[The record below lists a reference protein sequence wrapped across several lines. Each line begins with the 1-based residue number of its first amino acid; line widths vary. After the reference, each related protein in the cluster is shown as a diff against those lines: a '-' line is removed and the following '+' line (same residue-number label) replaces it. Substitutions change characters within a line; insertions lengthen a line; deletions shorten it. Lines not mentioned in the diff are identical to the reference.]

1 MSDSGEEAVGGSQL
15 RKHVVMRSPWHS
27 LAGGPPE
34 SRLLASVAEFTHH
47 RDIDALDH
55 SLVLSLAELV
65 SVTSVTLC
73 KRGESLQLP
82 VESIVVCSRN
92 AEGAFV
98 VEALDPLRE
107 GDPIDTIV
115 CAMETLEA
123 ISDITED
130 GTSRLVIPIQREH
143 AAIGA
148 LMLESEDSLDSV
160 RNMVEGYAR
169 IYGNYIAL
177 LNESERDK
185 LTGLYNRRSFEQRLQ
200 RLLKL
205 QRQRARAAA
214 KGDEERRLPQE
225 DDVSQIWL
233 AILDIDHFKRI
244 NDTYGHVY
252 GDEVILMLA
261 QQMRLS
267 FRQSDVLFRFGGEEF
282 VMLIAAQNESVAHTT
297 LDRFRHFVAEH
308 AFPQVGHVT
317 VSIGYARITENDYP
331 EIVLDRAD
339 KALYFAKENG
349 RNSVHGYEALTKRGE
364 LGAAVALGSIDLF

>member
-1 MSDSGEEAVGGSQL
+1 MKAA
-15 RKHVVMRSPWHS
+15 WHA
-27 LAGGPPE
+27 LAGVLPE

-55 SLVLSLAELV
+55 SMVLSLAELV
-65 SVTSVTLC
+65 AVNSVTLC
-73 KRGESLQLP
+73 KCGEDPSHP
-82 VESIVVCSRN
+82 VDSIVVCSRKPGP
-92 AEGAFV
+92 EGGFV
-98 VEALDPLRE
+98 VEAVDPDRD
-107 GDPIDTIV
+107 GDAIDTIV
-115 CAMETLEA
+115 CALETSEA
-123 ISDITED
+123 ISDVTEH
-130 GTSRLVIPIQREH
+130 GVNRLVIPIQREH

-148 LMLESEDSLDSV
+148 LMLEAEEPLDEV
-160 RNMVEGYAR
+160 RSMVEGFAR

-205 QRQRARAAA
+205 HRQRSRPAPGRAEQRHAPETQA
-214 KGDEERRLPQE
+214 QLF
-225 DDVSQIWL
+225 L

-261 QQMRLS
+261 QQMRTN
-267 FRQSDVLFRFGGEEF
+267 FRQGDVLFRFGGEEF
-282 VMLIAAQNESVAHTT
+282 VMLLAAHDERTAYTA
-297 LDRFRHFVAEH
+297 LDRFRQYIASH

-339 KALYFAKENG
+339 KALYFAKQNG
-349 RNSVHGYEALTKRGE
+349 RDAVHGYETLAQTGDL
-364 LGAAVALGSIDLF
+364 APVALGSIDLF

>member
-1 MSDSGEEAVGGSQL
+1 
-15 RKHVVMRSPWHS
+15 MRAPWHS
-27 LAGGPPE
+27 LAGALPE

-65 SVTSVTLC
+65 SVSSVTLC

-82 VESIVVCSRN
+82 VDSIVVCSRN

-123 ISDITED
+123 ISDVTDD
-130 GTSRLVIPIQREH
+130 GTCRLVIPIQRDH

-148 LMLESEDSLDSV
+148 LMLESEDSLDGV

-200 RLLKL
+200 RL
-205 QRQRARAAA
+205 RARAAA
-214 KGDEERRLPQE
+214 KEDEERRLPYQE
-225 DDVSQIWL
+225 DVSQIWL

-261 QQMRLS
+261 QQMRAS
-267 FRQSDVLFRFGGEEF
+267 FRQNDVLFRFGGEEV
-282 VMLIAAQNESVAHTT
+282 VMLIAAQDEAAVHHV
-297 LDRFRHFVAEH
+297 LDRFRQFIADH

-317 VSIGYARITENDYP
+317 VSIGYARITEGDYP

-339 KALYFAKENG
+339 KALYFAKQNG
-349 RNSVHGYEALTKRGE
+349 RNSVHGYESLTERGE
-364 LGAAVALGSIDLF
+364 LAAPVALGSVDLF

>member
-1 MSDSGEEAVGGSQL
+1 MKA
-15 RKHVVMRSPWHS
+15 PWHA
-27 LAGGPPE
+27 LAGTLPE

-55 SLVLSLAELV
+55 SVVLSLAELV
-65 SVTSVTLC
+65 AVSSVTLC
-73 KRGESLQLP
+73 KRGESLQHP
-82 VESIVVCSRN
+82 VDSIVVCTRKP
-92 AEGAFV
+92 GGGFV
-98 VEALDPLRE
+98 VEAIDPGRD

-123 ISDITED
+123 ITDVTED

-148 LMLESEDSLDSV
+148 LMLEAEDSLDDV
-160 RNMVEGYAR
+160 RSMVEGFAR

-205 QRQRARAAA
+205 QRQRARTV
-214 KGDEERRLPQE
+214 LPEGKEQRHVPA
-225 DDVSQIWL
+225 DVSQLFL

-261 QQMRLS
+261 QQMRAS
-267 FRQSDVLFRFGGEEF
+267 FRQGDVLFRFGGEEF
-282 VMLIAAQNESVAHTT
+282 VMLIAAADEEAAQAV
-297 LDRFRHFVAEH
+297 LDRFRRFVAGH
-308 AFPQVGHVT
+308 AYPQVGHVT

-339 KALYFAKENG
+339 KALYFAKQNG
-349 RNSVHGYEALTKRGE
+349 RDSVYGYESLAARGE
-364 LGAAVALGSIDLF
+364 LAASVALGSIDLF

>member
-1 MSDSGEEAVGGSQL
+1 VNSPMRTSWHAMSGAL
-15 RKHVVMRSPWHS
+15 
-27 LAGGPPE
+27 PE

-55 SLVLSLAELV
+55 SLVLSLAELLPV
-65 SVTSVTLC
+65 DSVTLC
-73 KRGESLQLP
+73 KRGESLQQP
-82 VESIVVCSRN
+82 IESMVVCSRKTD
-92 AEGAFV
+92 GGFV
-98 VEALDPLRE
+98 VDALEPLRE
-107 GDPIDTIV
+107 GDPVDTIV

-123 ISDITED
+123 VSDITET
-130 GTSRLVIPIQREH
+130 GTCRLVIPIQREQ

-148 LMLESEDSLDSV
+148 LMLEADDSLDAV
-160 RNMVEGYAR
+160 RVMIEGFAR

-185 LTGLYNRRSFEQRLQ
+185 LTGLYNRRSFEQRLR

-205 QRQRARAAA
+205 SRQRARAAV
-214 KGDEERRLPQE
+214 GTDEERRGGFR
-225 DDVSQIWL
+225 DDDTRIYL

-261 QQMRLS
+261 QQMRAS

-282 VMLIAAQNESVAHTT
+282 VMLIAAESEFVAQHA
-297 LDRFRHFVAEH
+297 LDRFRQFIATH

-339 KALYFAKENG
+339 KALYFAKQNG
-349 RNSVHGYEALTKRGE
+349 RNSVHGYEDLTERGE
-364 LGAAVALGSIDLF
+364 LAAPVALGSIDLF

>member
-1 MSDSGEEAVGGSQL
+1 
-15 RKHVVMRSPWHS
+15 MRTPWHA
-27 LAGGPPE
+27 LAGGFPE
-34 SRLLASVAEFTHH
+34 TRLLASVAEFTHH

-65 SVTSVTLC
+65 PVSSVTLC
-73 KRGESLQLP
+73 KRGESLQQP
-82 VESIVVCSRN
+82 VESMVVCRRTT
-92 AEGAFV
+92 EGFV
-98 VEALDPLRE
+98 VDALDPPRE
-107 GDPIDTIV
+107 GDPIDSIV

-123 ISDITED
+123 VSDVTD
-130 GTSRLVIPIQREH
+130 NGDCRLVIPIQRD
-143 AAIGA
+143 ASAIGA
-148 LMLESEDSLDSV
+148 LMLEADDSLDAV
-160 RNMVEGYAR
+160 RVTIEGFAR

-185 LTGLYNRRSFEQRLQ
+185 LTGLYNRRSFEQRLR

-205 QRQRARAAA
+205 SRQRARAA
-214 KGDEERRLPQE
+214 KGGEEERRGTR
-225 DDVSQIWL
+225 DDDSKIYL

-261 QQMRLS
+261 QLMRAS

-282 VMLIAAQNESVAHTT
+282 VMLIAAENENLAHYA
-297 LDRFRHFVAEH
+297 LDRFRQFIADH

-317 VSIGYARITENDYP
+317 VSIGYARITESDYP

-349 RNSVHGYEALTKRGE
+349 RNGVHGYESLTERGE
-364 LGAAVALGSIDLF
+364 LAAPVALGSIDLF

>member
-1 MSDSGEEAVGGSQL
+1 
-15 RKHVVMRSPWHS
+15 MRAPWHA
-27 LAGGPPE
+27 LAGALPE

-55 SLVLSLAELV
+55 SMVLSLAELV
-65 SVTSVTLC
+65 AVSSVTLC
-73 KRGESLQLP
+73 KRGESLQHP
-82 VESIVVCSRN
+82 VDSIVVCSRKP
-92 AEGAFV
+92 EGGFV
-98 VEALDPLRE
+98 VEAIDPGQE

-115 CAMETLEA
+115 CAMETLEP
-123 ISDITED
+123 ISDVTED

-148 LMLESEDSLDSV
+148 LMLEAEDSLDNV
-160 RNMVEGYAR
+160 RAMVEGFAL

-214 KGDEERRLPQE
+214 QDGKDRRHPGE
-225 DDVSQIWL
+225 DVSQLYL

-261 QQMRLS
+261 QQMRAS
-267 FRQSDVLFRFGGEEF
+267 FRQNDVLFRFGGEEF
-282 VMLIAAQNESVAHTT
+282 VMLIAAQDEAAVHHV
-297 LDRFRHFVAEH
+297 LDRFRQFIADH

-317 VSIGYARITENDYP
+317 VSIGYARITESDYP

-339 KALYFAKENG
+339 KALYFAKQNG
-349 RNSVHGYEALTKRGE
+349 RNSVHGYESLTERGE
-364 LGAAVALGSIDLF
+364 LVAPVALGSVDLF

>member
-1 MSDSGEEAVGGSQL
+1 VSVSGEDAVGGSQL

-27 LAGGPPE
+27 LAGGLPE

-65 SVTSVTLC
+65 SVSSVTLC

-82 VESIVVCSRN
+82 VDSIVVCSRN
-92 AEGAFV
+92 AAGAFV

-148 LMLESEDSLDSV
+148 LMLESEDSLDGV

-214 KGDEERRLPQE
+214 KGEEERRLPFE
-225 DDVSQIWL
+225 ENVSQIWL

-261 QQMRLS
+261 QQMRHS

-282 VMLIAAQNESVAHTT
+282 VMLIAAQDEHVAHLA

-308 AFPQVGHVT
+308 VFPQVGHVT

-349 RNSVHGYEALTKRGE
+349 RNSVHGYEALTKRGD

>member
-1 MSDSGEEAVGGSQL
+1 
-15 RKHVVMRSPWHS
+15 MRSPWHS

-55 SLVLSLAELV
+55 SLVLSLAELISV
-65 SVTSVTLC
+65 SSVTLC

-92 AEGAFV
+92 AEGAFM
-98 VEALDPLRE
+98 VEALDPSRD

-130 GTSRLVIPIQREH
+130 GTSRLVIPIQRDH

-148 LMLESEDSLDSV
+148 LMLESDDPLDSV

-214 KGDEERRLPQE
+214 KGEDERRLPRE

-261 QQMRLS
+261 QQMRHS

-282 VMLIAAQNESVAHTT
+282 VMLIAAQDERVAHMT

>member
-1 MSDSGEEAVGGSQL
+1 M
-15 RKHVVMRSPWHS
+15 KTPWH
-27 LAGGPPE
+27 AMTGGLPE
-34 SRLLASVAEFTHH
+34 TRLLASVAEFTHH

-55 SLVLSLAELV
+55 SLVLSLAELMPV
-65 SVTSVTLC
+65 NSVTLC
-73 KRGESLQLP
+73 KRGESLQQP
-82 VESIVVCSRN
+82 IESMVVCSRKP
-92 AEGAFV
+92 EGGFV
-98 VEALDPLRE
+98 VDALEPPRE
-107 GDPIDTIV
+107 GDPVDTIV

-123 ISDITED
+123 ISDVTD
-130 GTSRLVIPIQREH
+130 NGDCRLVIPIQREG

-148 LMLESEDSLDSV
+148 LMLEADDSLDAV
-160 RNMVEGYAR
+160 RVMVEGFAR

-185 LTGLYNRRSFEQRLQ
+185 LTGLYNRRSFEQRLR

-205 QRQRARAAA
+205 SRQRARAAVG
-214 KGDEERRLPQE
+214 GDDERRGGVR
-225 DDVSQIWL
+225 DDDSKIYL

-261 QQMRLS
+261 QQMRAS

-282 VMLIAAQNESVAHTT
+282 VMLIAAESEYVAQHA
-297 LDRFRHFVAEH
+297 LDRFRQFIADH

-349 RNSVHGYEALTKRGE
+349 RNSVHGYESLTQRGE
-364 LGAAVALGSIDLF
+364 LAAPVALGSIDLF

>member
-1 MSDSGEEAVGGSQL
+1 
-15 RKHVVMRSPWHS
+15 MRAAWHS
-27 LAGGPPE
+27 LAGPLPE
-34 SRLLASVAEFTHH
+34 SRLLASVAAFTHH

-55 SLVLSLAELV
+55 SLVLSLAELASV
-65 SVTSVTLC
+65 SSVMLC

-82 VESIVVCSRN
+82 VDSLVVCTRDAN
-92 AEGAFV
+92 GAFV
-98 VEALDPLRE
+98 VEALDPQRE

-115 CAMETLEA
+115 CAMETLEP
-123 ISDITED
+123 ITDFTES
-130 GTSRLVIPIQREH
+130 GTCRLVIPIQRDH

-148 LMLESEDSLDSV
+148 LMLEAEDSLEAV
-160 RNMVEGYAR
+160 RGLVEGFAR

-205 QRQRARAAA
+205 QRQRARAAHA
-214 KGDEERRLPQE
+214 DEERRTGIE
-225 DDVSQIWL
+225 DTSQIWL

-252 GDEVILMLA
+252 GDEVILLLA
-261 QQMRLS
+261 QQMRAS

-282 VMLIAAQNESVAHTT
+282 VMLIAAQDESVAQAA
-297 LDRFRHFVAEH
+297 LERFRQFIAGH

-339 KALYFAKENG
+339 KALYFAKQNG
-349 RNSVHGYEALTKRGE
+349 RNSVHGFEALTERGE
-364 LGAAVALGSIDLF
+364 LAAPLALGSIDLF

>member
-1 MSDSGEEAVGGSQL
+1 
-15 RKHVVMRSPWHS
+15 MRASWHS
-27 LAGGPPE
+27 PSGTLPD

-65 SVTSVTLC
+65 KVRSVTLC
-73 KRGESLQLP
+73 KRGESAQFP
-82 VESIVVCSRN
+82 VDSLVLCSRD

-98 VEALDPLRE
+98 VEAVDPSRE

-115 CAMETLEA
+115 CAMELLES
-123 ISDITED
+123 ISDTTAE
-130 GTSRLVIPIQREH
+130 GLNRLVIPILREQT
-143 AAIGA
+143 AIGA
-148 LMLESEDSLDSV
+148 LMLESDETLDSV
-160 RNMVEGYAR
+160 RGLVEGFAR

-185 LTGLYNRRSFEQRLQ
+185 LTGLYNRRSFDRRLQ
-200 RLLKL
+200 RMLKHR
-205 QRQRARAAA
+205 RQRARAMAEG
-214 KGDEERRLPQE
+214 KEDRRLVRE
-225 DDVSQIWL
+225 EGAQIFL

-261 QQMRLS
+261 QQMRTN
-267 FRQSDVLFRFGGEEF
+267 FRQGDVLFRFGGEEF
-282 VMLIAAQNESVAHTT
+282 VMLLAAHDERTAYTA
-297 LDRFRHFVAEH
+297 LDRFRQYIASH

-339 KALYFAKENG
+339 KALYFAKQNG
-349 RNSVHGYEALTKRGE
+349 RDAVHGYETLAQTGDL
-364 LGAAVALGSIDLF
+364 APVALGSIDLF

>member
-1 MSDSGEEAVGGSQL
+1 MSRRFGRAEAT
-15 RKHVVMRSPWHS
+15 RMKAPWHS
-27 LAGGPPE
+27 PAGVLPE

-55 SLVLSLAELV
+55 SMVLSLAELIAV
-65 SVTSVTLC
+65 NSVTLC
-73 KRGESLQLP
+73 KRGESPQHP
-82 VESIVVCSRN
+82 VDSIVVCSRKP
-92 AEGAFV
+92 GGGFV
-98 VEALDPLRE
+98 IEALDPTRE
-107 GDPIDTIV
+107 GGDPIDTLV

-123 ISDITED
+123 ISDITDD
-130 GTSRLVIPIQREH
+130 GNSRLVVPIQREH

-148 LMLESEDSLDSV
+148 LMLEAPESLDDV
-160 RNMVEGYAR
+160 RSMVEGFAR
-169 IYGNYIAL
+169 IYCNYIAL

-200 RLLKL
+200 RLLTL
-205 QRQRARAAA
+205 QRQKARGAMQDGEDKRRPA
-214 KGDEERRLPQE
+214 EEP
-225 DDVSQIWL
+225 SQLYL

-261 QQMRLS
+261 QHMRAS

-282 VMLIAAQNESVAHTT
+282 VILLAAQDETAAHHV
-297 LDRFRHFVAEH
+297 LDRFRQFVADH
-308 AFPQVGHVT
+308 AFPQVGHVS

-339 KALYFAKENG
+339 KALYFAKQNG
-349 RNSVHGYEALTKRGE
+349 RDSVHGYESLTRRGE
-364 LGAAVALGSIDLF
+364 LATPVSLGSIDLF

>member
-1 MSDSGEEAVGGSQL
+1 MKA
-15 RKHVVMRSPWHS
+15 PWHA
-27 LAGGPPE
+27 LAGTLPE

-55 SLVLSLAELV
+55 SMVLSLAELV
-65 SVTSVTLC
+65 AVSSVTLC
-73 KRGESLQLP
+73 KRGESLQHP
-82 VESIVVCSRN
+82 VDSIVVCSRKP
-92 AEGAFV
+92 GGGFV
-98 VEALDPLRE
+98 VEAIDPGRE

-123 ISDITED
+123 ISDVTED

-148 LMLESEDSLDSV
+148 LMLEAEDSLDEV
-160 RNMVEGYAR
+160 RSMVEGFAR

-205 QRQRARAAA
+205 QRQRSRGATAAG
-214 KGDEERRLPQE
+214 KEQRQSP
-225 DDVSQIWL
+225 DDVSQLFL

-261 QQMRLS
+261 QQMRAS
-267 FRQSDVLFRFGGEEF
+267 FRQGDVLFRFGGEEF
-282 VMLIAAQNESVAHTT
+282 VMLIAARDEEAVHVV
-297 LDRFRHFVAEH
+297 LDRFRRFVAGH
-308 AFPQVGHVT
+308 AYPQVGHVT

-339 KALYFAKENG
+339 KALYFAKQNG
-349 RNSVHGYEALTKRGE
+349 RDSVHGYESLTARGE
-364 LGAAVALGSIDLF
+364 LASPVALGSIDLF

>member
-1 MSDSGEEAVGGSQL
+1 
-15 RKHVVMRSPWHS
+15 MRAPWHA
-27 LAGGPPE
+27 LAGILPE

-55 SLVLSLAELV
+55 SVVLSLAELV
-65 SVTSVTLC
+65 PVNSVTLC
-73 KRGESLQLP
+73 KRGESMQHP
-82 VESIVVCSRN
+82 VESIVVCSRK
-92 AEGAFV
+92 ADGGLV
-98 VEALDPLRE
+98 VEAIDPGRE

-115 CAMETLEA
+115 CAMEMLEA
-123 ISDITED
+123 ISDVTDD
-130 GTSRLVIPIQREH
+130 GISRLVIPIQRDH

-148 LMLESEDSLDSV
+148 LMLESEDALDDV
-160 RNMVEGYAR
+160 RSMVEGFAR

-177 LNESERDK
+177 LNDSERDK

-205 QRQRARAAA
+205 QRQRARAPSSCGSAA
-214 KGDEERRLPQE
+214 DGETTLF
-225 DDVSQIWL
+225 L

-261 QQMRLS
+261 QQMRAC

-282 VMLIAAQNESVAHTT
+282 VVLLAAQDEAEVHDV
-297 LDRFRHFVAEH
+297 LDRFRGFVGEH
-308 AFPQVGHVT
+308 AYPQVGHVT
-317 VSIGYARITENDYP
+317 VSVGYARITESDYP

-339 KALYFAKENG
+339 KALYFAKQHG
-349 RNSVHGYEALTKRGE
+349 RDSVHGYEALAARGE
-364 LGAAVALGSIDLF
+364 LAAPVALGSIDLF